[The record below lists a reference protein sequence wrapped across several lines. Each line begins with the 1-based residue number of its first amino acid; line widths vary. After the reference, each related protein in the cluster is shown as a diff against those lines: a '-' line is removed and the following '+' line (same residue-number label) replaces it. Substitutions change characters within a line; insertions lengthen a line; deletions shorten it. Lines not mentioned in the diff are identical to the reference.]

1 MIYSD
6 TKVESMKE
14 QLKQYN
20 NEIKELS
27 DSHKEKDKRK
37 NEIHREVEKLNGD
50 IAELEK
56 ENRKLDFEKK
66 EIADKHNPLTGKRV
80 ELETALEKDAHEKSI
95 LAEQMKLPDFWT
107 ALATRTRAVPQRLR
121 HRLVLFMHLARP
133 RILAQA
139 MKCIAKR
146 AVHRCRNRAPHR
158 RRKRKYFALHL
169 HHILPIFLPC
179 QPLHRCQQA
188 TLVCSERARRTRC
201 LLLRA
206 PTPVRR
212 CIYKAI

>member
-107 ALATRTRAVPQRLR
+107 ALATRMKSYIPE
-121 HRLVLFMHLARP
+121 LFEG
-133 RILAQA
+133 
-139 MKCIAKR
+139 MKEFDEKIHVDEAIEKIKGSLEGR
-146 AVHRCRNRAPHR
+146 TYN
-158 RRKRKYFALHL
+158 
-169 HHILPIFLPC
+169 PI
-179 QPLHRCQQA
+179 
-188 TLVCSERARRTRC
+188 SES
-201 LLLRA
+201 LSN
-206 PTPVRR
+206 
-212 CIYKAI
+212 YKAWTRKIAEMKLNGQNIPANEMAFKNDLLTRFIRLGAVEQHWNV